1 MKRLLLVA
9 LCASSLTG
17 CRDFRDDLIV
27 ICDAPD
33 NIKDRVAAD
42 AKAKDKLQAMGEYM
56 WENVK
61 TKDGQALV
69 DFLSKAG
76 RTERSKVLRDQAA
89 QFGVVSCH
97 MADLQ

>member
-1 MKRLLLVA
+1 MKRLILVA
-9 LCASSLTG
+9 FCASALTA
-17 CRDFRDDLIV
+17 CHDFRDDLII

-33 NIKDRVAAD
+33 KIKDRVAEN

-69 DFLSKAG
+69 DFLATAD
-76 RTERSKVLRDQAA
+76 RAQRSKVLRDQAM
-89 QFGVVSCH
+89 QYNVVSCH